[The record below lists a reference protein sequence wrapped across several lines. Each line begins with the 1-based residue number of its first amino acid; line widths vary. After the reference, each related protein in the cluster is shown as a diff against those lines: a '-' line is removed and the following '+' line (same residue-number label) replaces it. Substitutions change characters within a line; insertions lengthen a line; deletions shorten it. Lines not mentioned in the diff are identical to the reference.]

1 MLNPH
6 RDRLDYGDKL
16 RAPEGF
22 TLSHGLATTYS
33 LDLETLLCLPLALS
47 FDSTLEGDL
56 QGEKLALLEAVS
68 QLKGKV
74 KVFFQQGQIQLPG
87 TFNLLFSL
95 LEPFLVPRVPDT
107 AFSSFHPK
115 IWLLRFTNADK
126 DVRYRLLVLSRNLTF
141 DRSWDLA
148 VALEGEVDAKAA
160 KAAHENEGLLALLH
174 ELTPH
179 ARDFA
184 PAFTLFKKELPNVN
198 WQKPPG
204 FDGLRTVLGRPGQV
218 PLALAPRA
226 DTVLVVSPFLHP
238 EALDML
244 RRQGRRH
251 WLFSRA
257 EELERLGEK
266 NLEGWEC
273 YALNSR
279 LVSGEDELTH
289 ARAQN
294 LHAKLVLLQD
304 GANSHWHIG
313 SANATKAAL
322 GSTQASPRNTEFML
336 RLSSSST
343 LQSAQQLKNEL
354 VGTEQDPTRFFI
366 PHTFGSLLSQ
376 APVAT
381 DPALRRLEHS
391 VIAAH
396 WRMHVAAD
404 ADNRYTCVID
414 CPPQLLEFATQVQ
427 VQPLVNGHS
436 KVLERR
442 LVWENFSLTEVSAF
456 LLVRVTLSPDVQ
468 STLLIKVHLDIE
480 GGDHREQKI
489 TSTVID
495 SPHKLLAYIQML
507 LQPGH
512 DRTEWPGSGGAGP
525 DSAQAV
531 LSHMLGGPIH
541 EALLRC
547 AARQPHKLQRIN
559 AVLDHLREVENVI
572 PEELDTLWVQYQKL
586 IGKKKT

>member
-6 RDRLDYGDKL
+6 SDRLDYGDKL

-56 QGEKLALLEAVS
+56 QGEKLALLEAIS

-74 KVFFQQGQIQLPG
+74 KVFFQQGQIKLPG

-115 IWLLRFTNADK
+115 IWLLRFSNADN

-148 VALEGEVDAKAA
+148 VALEGEIGAKTSL
-160 KAAHENEGLLALLH
+160 ENEGLLALLQ

-179 ARDFA
+179 AKDFA
-184 PAFTLFKKELPNVN
+184 PALTRFRKELPNVT
-198 WQKPPG
+198 WQKPSG
-204 FDGLRTVLGRPGQV
+204 FGGLSTLLGRPKQV
-218 PLALAPRA
+218 PLESRPKT
-226 DTVLVVSPFLHP
+226 DTVLVISPFLHP

-244 RRQGRRH
+244 RQKGQRH

-266 NLEGWEC
+266 RLEGWDC
-273 YALNSR
+273 YALNAR

-294 LHAKLVLLQD
+294 LHAKLVLLQE

-322 GSTQASPRNTEFML
+322 GSTQASPRNTEFMV

-343 LQSAQQLKNEL
+343 MQSAQQLKSEL
-354 VGTEQDPTRFFI
+354 VGSEGEPTQFFI
-366 PHTFGSLLSQ
+366 PHRFGTLLWQ
-376 APVAT
+376 APAAT

-391 VIAAH
+391 VITAN
-396 WRMHVAAD
+396 WRMRVTVNAE
-404 ADNRYTCVID
+404 NLYTCVID
-414 CPPQLLEFATQVQ
+414 CPAHLLEFAAQVQ
-427 VQPLVNGHS
+427 VQPLVNGHV
-436 KVLERR
+436 KVLEPR
-442 LVWENFSLTEVSAF
+442 LVWDNLGMTEVSAF
-456 LLVRVTLSPDVQ
+456 LIVRVTLSPEVH
-468 STLLIKVHLDIE
+468 STLLIKVHLDFE

-489 TSTVID
+489 TSSVID
-495 SPHKLLAYIQML
+495 SPRKLLAYIQML

-512 DRTEWPGSGGAGP
+512 DRTEWPGNGGAGHP
-525 DSAQAV
+525 SAQAV

-547 AARQPHKLQRIN
+547 AARQPHKLQRID
-559 AVLDHLREVENVI
+559 AVLDHLREVDGLI
-572 PEELDTLWVQYQKL
+572 PKALDTLWVHYQTL
-586 IGKKKT
+586 IGKKKP